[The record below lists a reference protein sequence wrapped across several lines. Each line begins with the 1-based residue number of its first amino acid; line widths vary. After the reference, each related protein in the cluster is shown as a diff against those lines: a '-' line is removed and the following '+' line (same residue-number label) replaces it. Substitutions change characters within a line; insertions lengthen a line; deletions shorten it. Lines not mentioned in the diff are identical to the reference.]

1 METAT
6 EIIPIQV
13 DTAGVIRIGGT
24 RVALDTV
31 VGAFKDGATAEEI
44 VDQYPS
50 LDLADIYSVI
60 AYYLRHADEVENY
73 LLQRKAQADAVRQQ
87 NESRFDPRGIRSRLL
102 SRRAI
107 AKA

>member
-13 DTAGVIRIGGT
+13 DTAGVFRIGGT
-24 RVALDTV
+24 RVTLDTV
-31 VGAFKDGATAEEI
+31 VGAFKDGATAEGI

-60 AYYLRHADEVENY
+60 AYYLRHAAEVEDY
-73 LLQRKAQADAVRQQ
+73 LRQRKAQAGAVRQQ
-87 NESRFDPRGIRSRLL
+87 NESHFDPRGVRTRLL
-102 SRRAI
+102 SRRVSVEL
-107 AKA
+107 